1 MLLQHTINQSSQN
14 FTRKISAEKYG
25 LINRLLAL
33 TEVPKS
39 RSIQHIIQQILPITI
54 KHLKIVMK
62 ITPILLVLVFC
73 SCSIV
78 TNHKRSY
85 KEMNAEWKQEMRE
98 KGTITY
104 EGKAIPINELDKK
117 EVDLLKANGQPKIF
131 FLVYT
136 PWDTPESGF
145 SNIKQFDELAAYKDY
160 QKIFVSLGYQDI
172 TIYALQKVLSTKP
185 DKAYFLSNEAF
196 GAGFWKKPINF
207 LEYLTGESLNK
218 KDLNL
223 PLWVVLDSSGKTLY
237 KSTPNSKVSDLANSL
252 SK

>member
-1 MLLQHTINQSSQN
+1 
-14 FTRKISAEKYG
+14 
-25 LINRLLAL
+25 
-33 TEVPKS
+33 
-39 RSIQHIIQQILPITI
+39 
-54 KHLKIVMK
+54 
-62 ITPILLVLVFC
+62 
-73 SCSIV
+73 
-78 TNHKRSY
+78 
-85 KEMNAEWKQEMRE
+85 MNAEWKQEMRE

>member
-1 MLLQHTINQSSQN
+1 MKN
-14 FTRKISAEKYG
+14 IS
-25 LINRLLAL
+25 
-33 TEVPKS
+33 
-39 RSIQHIIQQILPITI
+39 ILFI
-54 KHLKIVMK
+54 
-62 ITPILLVLVFC
+62 LVFC
-73 SCSIV
+73 SCSVV

-185 DKAYFLSNEAF
+185 DKAYYLSNGSF
-196 GAGFWKKPINF
+196 GNGFWNKPINF
-207 LEYLTGESLNK
+207 LEYLTDAPKNK
-218 KDLNL
+218 KDLSL
-223 PLWVVLDSSGKTLY
+223 PLWVVLDSAGKTLY
-237 KSTPNSKVSDLANSL
+237 QSTPNSKIADLANSL

>member
-1 MLLQHTINQSSQN
+1 MKN
-14 FTRKISAEKYG
+14 IS
-25 LINRLLAL
+25 
-33 TEVPKS
+33 
-39 RSIQHIIQQILPITI
+39 ILFI
-54 KHLKIVMK
+54 
-62 ITPILLVLVFC
+62 LVFC
-73 SCSIV
+73 SCSVV

-185 DKAYFLSNEAF
+185 DKAYYLSNGSF
-196 GAGFWKKPINF
+196 GTGFWNKPINF
-207 LEYLTGESLNK
+207 LEYLTDAPKNK
-218 KDLNL
+218 KDLSL
-223 PLWVVLDSSGKTLY
+223 PLWVVLDSAGKTLY
-237 KSTPNSKVSDLANSL
+237 QSTPNSKIADLANSL